1 MKTAA
6 EYLTLAERYRLAKL
20 DARDPATR
28 DQLEVFE
35 RSYSILARSA
45 QTLARSIA
53 VQDALKRRDK

>member
-1 MKTAA
+1 MKTSA
-6 EYLTLAERYRLAKL
+6 EYLALSERYRVAKL
-20 DARDPATR
+20 DARDATAR

-53 VQDALKRRDK
+53 VQETLEKHDK